1 MYFPTTRVLTVLELL
16 QSRQQMSGIEL
27 AERLEVDTRT
37 VRRYVTMLQD
47 MGIPVESKRGRHG
60 AYCLRPGFKLPPL
73 MFRDDEAFALTIGL
87 IAARKLGLAV
97 AAPAVESVLA
107 KIERVLPLSLQE
119 HVRAVQ
125 ETLVFDFHPARN
137 IPASEIVMTL
147 CIASLQ
153 KRRVLLHYQAW
164 NGEETERQLDSYG
177 LVCRSGFWYTVGYCH
192 LRQDLRSFRLDRII
206 SVTMREETFVAPLNF
221 DCLDFITRSIPMVP
235 ATWLVDVLLETTIE
249 QAREMV
255 SPTLALLEPEE
266 HGVAFRAYVSNL
278 DWIAYELAGLCCPF
292 VIRNPPELRD
302 SMRKLAERIVGMAER
317 SNTMGDGV

>member
-27 AERLEVDTRT
+27 AERLEVDQRT

-60 AYCLRPGFKLPPL
+60 AYHLRPGFKLPPL

-107 KIERVLPLSLQE
+107 KIERVLPLALQE

-125 ETLVFDFHPARN
+125 ETLVFDFNPARN
-137 IPASEIVMTL
+137 APSSEVVITL

-153 KRRVLLHYQAW
+153 KKCVLLHYQAW
-164 NGEETERQLDSYG
+164 NGEMTERVLDPYG

-192 LRQDLRSFRLDRII
+192 LRQDLRSFRLDRIV
-206 SVTMREETFVAPLNF
+206 SVASQEATFVPPLDF
-221 DCLDFITRSIPMVP
+221 DCLDFVTRSLPMVP
-235 ATWLVDVLLETTIE
+235 ATWLVDVLLETTLE
-249 QAREMV
+249 EARGMV
-255 SPTLALLEPEE
+255 SPTIAILEQEA
-266 HGVAFRAYVSNL
+266 HGVAFRAYVAHL
-278 DWIAYELAGLCCPF
+278 DWVAYELAGLRCPF

-302 SMRKLAERIVGMAER
+302 AMRTLAENIKAMAER
-317 SNTMGDGV
+317 V